1 METKISTVAWQQSL
15 ALKPSPLI
23 FDIPYQ
29 TVDIYPVLQDF
40 HHSPKDSIFKSK
52 TAFLKLENGKPEDE
66 QTEVNKSFTL
76 VTHECKRATPCKKIS
91 FKIKKQSSL
100 YRRNVSSKSA
110 SIPHNKVAEL
120 TKKFNE
126 MVDSRSIWEEEKV
139 KLFLKRGDS
148 DADKGKRISIV
159 HKDSIKVSRKPSVK
173 TKPSSD
179 STNLVIIKTTR
190 KNSFKKPNSANIN
203 STEPEMANKPERP
216 TTLNLN
222 IPASMIEQ
230 TSPNGTSVKAAIEIF
245 EKRSSVSLP
254 VKTKPLLPDKP
265 AGLRNLSATLPR
277 RVRSRPLEPS
287 LITTEIK
294 EDTKSTEEINK
305 TEEFAED
312 KVEVINIPAVLPQR
326 RCDSM
331 YETLNMKKVNTQ
343 SLKSVS
349 VDNLNTD
356 VKPSSVLPNN
366 SFLWRDKSPSTTSS
380 RSSINTQFQEKLTP
394 EEKPLPPIPS
404 KTAEIFRPLNT
415 LKTIRSKM
423 PLPKSPVPD
432 ETVDYEEIGFT
443 INTETPISEEKFKG
457 YDEITKAVNDFEIV
471 DDPLEEQ
478 VNEDDKHYEVINREE
493 KIYEELSSMT
503 TKIDD
508 GYEPIGNQHRE
519 DIYETLPVA
528 PVTIRRQVQKPLPP
542 TPSETPTKSEEGDY
556 NCYESIYTKKD
567 GYYESIY
574 GKCLLFVVSVKI
586 VQLVSNSH
594 MAVLSESQV

>member
-1 METKISTVAWQQSL
+1 MDTKISTVAWQQSL

-29 TVDIYPVLQDF
+29 TVDIYPVLQEF
-40 HHSPKDSIFKSK
+40 HSNQQLKDSFSK
-52 TAFLKLENGKPEDE
+52 TGFLKQSLDSEDE
-66 QTEVNKSFTL
+66 RTEVNNKPSTL

-100 YRRNVSSKSA
+100 YRRNVSAFSKSA

-139 KLFLKRGDS
+139 KLLIKRGDSVS
-148 DADKGKRISIV
+148 DADKGKRVSIV

-179 STNLVIIKTTR
+179 TTNLVIIKTTR
-190 KNSFKKPNSANIN
+190 KSSFKKPNSANI
-203 STEPEMANKPERP
+203 STEPEMAKKPEISPLRP

-222 IPASMIEQ
+222 IPENVIEQ

-254 VKTKPLLPDKP
+254 VKTKPVLPDKS
-265 AGLRNLSATLPR
+265 AALRNLSATLPR
-277 RVRSRPLEPS
+277 RMRSRPVEPS
-287 LITTEIK
+287 LITTKIK
-294 EDTKSTEEINK
+294 EDTKSTEEQKEEINK
-305 TEEFAED
+305 TEEHDGEFAED

-349 VDNLNTD
+349 VDNLNTE
-356 VKPSSVLPNN
+356 VKTSSVLPNN

-394 EEKPLPPIPS
+394 EEKPLPAIPS
-404 KTAEIFRPLNT
+404 KTTQEIFRPLNT
-415 LKTIRSKM
+415 LKIIRSKM
-423 PLPKSPVPD
+423 PLPESPVPD

-443 INTETPISEEKFKG
+443 INKEETFKG

-471 DDPLEEQ
+471 DNSSHKEQ
-478 VNEDDKHYEVINREE
+478 INEDDNKHYEVINREE
-493 KIYEELSSMT
+493 KIYEELSNMS

-519 DIYETLPVA
+519 AENISDPIENIYETLPVA
-528 PVTIRRQVQKPLPP
+528 PVTIRKQLQKPLPP
-542 TPSETPTKSEEGDY
+542 TPSAIRTEESEY

-574 GKCLLFVVSVKI
+574 GKCLLFFFF
-586 VQLVSNSH
+586 
-594 MAVLSESQV
+594 

>member
-29 TVDIYPVLQDF
+29 TVNIYPVLQDF
-40 HHSPKDSIFKSK
+40 HHSQPRDSIFKSK

-66 QTEVNKSFTL
+66 QTEVNKL

-139 KLFLKRGDS
+139 KLFIKRGDS

-179 STNLVIIKTTR
+179 STNLVIIKTIR
-190 KNSFKKPNSANIN
+190 KNSFKKPNSANL
-203 STEPEMANKPERP
+203 TEPEMANKPERP

-254 VKTKPLLPDKP
+254 VKTKPILPDKP
-265 AGLRNLSATLPR
+265 AGLSATLPR

-349 VDNLNTD
+349 VDNLNTE
-356 VKPSSVLPNN
+356 VKASSVLPNN

-380 RSSINTQFQEKLTP
+380 RSSVNTQLTP
-394 EEKPLPPIPS
+394 EEKPSIPS
-404 KTAEIFRPLNT
+404 KTVEIFRPLNT

-443 INTETPISEEKFKG
+443 ETPISEEKFKG

-471 DDPLEEQ
+471 DNPLEEQ

-519 DIYETLPVA
+519 EENIYETLPPVA
-528 PVTIRRQVQKPLPP
+528 IRRQVQKPLPP
-542 TPSETPTKSEEGDY
+542 TPSETTTKSEEGDY

-574 GKCLLFVVSVKI
+574 GKYLLE
-586 VQLVSNSH
+586 QLVSNSH
-594 MAVLSESQV
+594 MAVIVKVRCNLHILCLTCRHT